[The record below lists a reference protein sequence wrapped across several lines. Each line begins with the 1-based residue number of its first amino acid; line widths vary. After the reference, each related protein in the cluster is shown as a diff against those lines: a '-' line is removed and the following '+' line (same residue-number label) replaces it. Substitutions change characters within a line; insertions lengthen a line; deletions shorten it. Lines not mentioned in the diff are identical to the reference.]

1 MEPILEIQHISKK
14 FRIQHEGKPYLSLRD
29 SFSSLFK
36 PSSHTSTE
44 EFYALK
50 DVSFEVNPGESIGI
64 IGKNGAGK
72 STLLKILSKITP
84 PTSGKIISRGRIASL
99 LEVGTGFHAELSG
112 RENIFLNGSILGMK
126 RAEIQRNF
134 DAIVDFSG
142 VEKFLDTPLKHY
154 SSGMQ
159 LRLAFAVAAF
169 LENEIMIIDEVL
181 AVGDAEFQKKCI
193 GKMEDVSKNQGRT
206 LLFVSHD
213 LNLINNLCPV
223 SLLLQNG
230 KLLLS
235 GSTSNVLSA
244 YLHENK
250 KSDFW
255 ENPDEKR
262 KTIFFKTISIEL
274 QGEQPHLKLNVSF
287 KLKANEKVQDSF
299 VAFNILNKMGQAYG
313 QAIPNLQPFINSDI
327 IEKEYL
333 CTIDLDGIVPDEYF
347 LSAWIGPS
355 FSGTFDWQQEVVSFS
370 IIGSPQPERI
380 TPHVRTHGMIV
391 PYSKITAL

>member
-1 MEPILEIQHISKK
+1 MKPILEIQHISKK
-14 FRIQHEGKPYLSLRD
+14 FSIYHEGKPYLSLRD

-36 PSSHTSTE
+36 TGTTSTE
-44 EFYALK
+44 EFYALN
-50 DVSFEVNPGESIGI
+50 DISFDVNPGESIGI

-112 RENIFLNGSILGMK
+112 KENIFLNGSILGMK
-126 RAEIQRNF
+126 RVEIQKNF

-169 LENEIMIIDEVL
+169 LENEILIIDEVL

-230 KLLLS
+230 KMLLS
-235 GSTSNVLSA
+235 DSTPNVLSA

-250 KSDFW
+250 KTTFW
-255 ENPDEKR
+255 ESKGEKR
-262 KTIFFKTISIEL
+262 KTIFFTTICIEL
-274 QGEQPHLKLNVSF
+274 QGQQPHLKLQIRF
-287 KLKANEKVQDSF
+287 KLKANEKMQDSF
-299 VAFNILNKMGQAYG
+299 VAFNILNKMGQVYG
-313 QAIPNLQPFINSDI
+313 QAIPNLQPFINSDN

-347 LSAWIGPS
+347 LSAWIGAS
-355 FSGTFDWQQEVVSFS
+355 LSGTFDWQQEVVSFS
-370 IIGSPQPERI
+370 ILDSPQAERI
-380 TPHVRTHGMIV
+380 TPHVRTNGMIV
-391 PYSKITAL
+391 PYSKITVL

>member
-1 MEPILEIQHISKK
+1 MKPILEIQHISKK
-14 FRIQHEGKPYLSLRD
+14 FRIRHEGSPYLSLRD
-29 SFSSLFK
+29 SLSSLFK
-36 PSSHTSTE
+36 STSSNTE
-44 EFYALK
+44 EFYALN
-50 DVSFEVNPGESIGI
+50 DVTFNVQAGESIGI

-84 PTSGKIISRGRIASL
+84 PSSGKIISRGRIASL

-126 RAEIQRNF
+126 RTEIQKNF
-134 DAIVDFSG
+134 DAIVNFSG

-169 LENEIMIIDEVL
+169 LENEILIIDEVL

-213 LNLINNLCPV
+213 LNLINNLCTS

-230 KLLLS
+230 KVLLAD
-235 GSTSNVLSA
+235 STSNVISK

-250 KSDFW
+250 KSTHW
-255 ENPDEKR
+255 ENTDEK
-262 KTIFFKTISIEL
+262 KKNIFFQNIQIEL
-274 QGEQPHLKLNVSF
+274 QGRQPNLKLSVKF
-287 KLKANEKVQDSF
+287 KLKANEQTQDSF
-299 VAFNILNKMGQAYG
+299 VAFNILNKMGQVLG
-313 QAIPNLQPFINSDI
+313 QAIPNLQPFINYRN

-333 CTIDLDGIVPDEYF
+333 CTIDLTGIVPDEYF

-355 FSGTFDWQQEVVSFS
+355 FSSTFDWQQEAVSFS
-370 IIGSPQPERI
+370 IIESPQPERVS
-380 TPHVRTHGMIV
+380 PHSRVSGMIV
-391 PYSKITAL
+391 PSSTIISL